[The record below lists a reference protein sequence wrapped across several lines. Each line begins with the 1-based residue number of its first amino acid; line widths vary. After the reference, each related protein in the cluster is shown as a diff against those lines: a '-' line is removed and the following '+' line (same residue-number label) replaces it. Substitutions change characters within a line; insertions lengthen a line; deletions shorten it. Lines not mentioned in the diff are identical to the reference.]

1 MSMKCD
7 ILFKSIRLNIK
18 KLLKSPGRPFISGS
32 FYSIWLVTF
41 NRLKLVSFSF
51 QFSMLKL
58 LRRLPVV

>member
-32 FYSIWLVTF
+32 FYIWLVTS

-58 LRRLPVV
+58 LGRLPVV